1 MSGKSRHSDHV
12 FRLSCW
18 GLGVI
23 AFGQLLAGGI
33 AVAVRVEKAR
43 EVRVEE
49 KIVTKIVTVETR
61 PSSMIPAPAAPVVA
75 VLPPP
80 PVPAHAPLPPA
91 RPLAA
96 PPIADP
102 TVERLVQE
110 ARKARLASD
119 VGAAMV
125 KLAEAREMAPS
136 DPNVL
141 YETGLLFEE
150 MSVYDVRMVDQAA
163 DAYQAVFALGTTGA
177 GVLYTMAADKLRDGI
192 AMPEQMRGELRL
204 GRLRIFP
211 DHEFKDGERTVV
223 TVPVQAAPGAQ
234 IGTNDLS
241 VQVDFYDSTV
251 INGKKEIV
259 QCAVQ
264 AIPEW
269 VSGALDFVGGE
280 ESLRLTYV
288 LPPQDARQEQLFGKR
303 NYYGVV
309 AKLYYK
315 GELMDTVPWPR
326 HLAAQ
331 GPAGGRADQP
341 SEDDYPRF
349 LENEDI
355 IDPSE
360 IQLLPPKMP
369 DLNSPAGVPPL
380 PR

>member
-49 KIVTKIVTVETR
+49 KIVTKIVTVEAK
-61 PSSMIPAPAAPVVA
+61 PSPLVAAPAAPVVA

-80 PVPAHAPLPPA
+80 PVPAPLPPA
-91 RPLAA
+91 RPLAT

-102 TVERLVQE
+102 NVERLVQE

-119 VGAAMV
+119 TASALV

-150 MSVYDVRMVDQAA
+150 MSAYDPRLVDQAA

-177 GVLYTMAADKLRDGI
+177 GVLYTMAAEKLRDGI
-192 AMPEQMRGELRL
+192 AMPDQMRDELRL
-204 GRLRIFP
+204 GNLRIFP
-211 DHEFKDGERTVV
+211 DREFQDGERTVV

-234 IGTNDLS
+234 IGSNDLS
-241 VQVDFYDSTV
+241 VNVDFYDSTV

-259 QCAVQ
+259 PCTVA

-269 VSGALDFVGGE
+269 VSGAMDFVGGE
-280 ESLRLTYV
+280 ESLRLNYV
-288 LPPQDARQEQLFGKR
+288 LPPQDAQQQQLFGR
-303 NYYGVV
+303 RTYYGVV

-315 GELMDTVPWPR
+315 GELIDTRSWPR
-326 HLAAQ
+326 HLSAQ
-331 GPAGGRADQP
+331 GPIGSHADQP
-341 SEDDYPRF
+341 REDDFPRF

-355 IDPSE
+355 IDSAD
-360 IQLLPPKMP
+360 ILLPPKMP